1 MPVVFRQRRIAFL
14 KVTVSRLHFQVAG
27 GGALNNIISL
37 NTSQTILIRLF
48 ESVVSTTVLHGSF
61 TWAMTKA
68 MAEDLDVA
76 RRKMLRYI
84 LRIFRRKTMQ
94 NSEDTELEP
103 WVDYLKRA
111 ARIIEKAESFFGME
125 SWSVQAPMR
134 KLAFA

>member
-1 MPVVFRQRRIAFL
+1 M
-14 KVTVSRLHFQVAG
+14 
-27 GGALNNIISL
+27 
-37 NTSQTILIRLF
+37 
-48 ESVVSTTVLHGSF
+48 STTVLHGAS
-61 TWAMTKA
+61 TWAMTKT

-111 ARIIEKAESFFGME
+111 ARIIEKVELSFGME
-125 SWSVQAPMR
+125 SWSVQARMR
-134 KLAFA
+134 KWAFAGELARRTDSRWTQVILNWCLEGLRSAGRPFPRWSDDIVAYAGQDW